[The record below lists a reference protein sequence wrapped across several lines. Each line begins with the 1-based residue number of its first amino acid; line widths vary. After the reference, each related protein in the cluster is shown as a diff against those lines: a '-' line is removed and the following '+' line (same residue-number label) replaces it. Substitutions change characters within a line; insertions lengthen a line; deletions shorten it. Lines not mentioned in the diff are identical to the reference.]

1 MTEQEQKA
9 FTAMREAL
17 ESSAVC
23 IQLMSDGPSRA
34 SWGDTLDIIDA
45 ALTAA
50 NAVSAKSRS
59 RKQNFNLTP
68 TQLQMIGAGEMDDP
82 RDQRPQATE
91 PVGINGLTESETN
104 ATMSVMG
111 LSKKNKP
118 TSYERKCFNDWKN
131 S

>member
-17 ESSAVC
+17 KQVEQQWAES
-23 IQLMSDGPSRA
+23 G
-34 SWGDTLDIIDA
+34 WGFRESIRTTVQQ

-91 PVGINGLTESETN
+91 PACKTCKHFTQGKNPLVGTYEMQCFECCNYY
-104 ATMSVMG
+104 A
-111 LSKKNKP
+111 SKWE
-118 TSYERKCFNDWKN
+118 ERDAHHE
-131 S
+131 

>member
-17 ESSAVC
+17 EQVEQQWAES
-23 IQLMSDGPSRA
+23 G
-34 SWGDTLDIIDA
+34 WGFRESIRTTVQQ

-91 PVGINGLTESETN
+91 P
-104 ATMSVMG
+104 
-111 LSKKNKP
+111 K
-118 TSYERKCFNDWKN
+118 
-131 S
+131 